1 MVTKTRTGCQTT
13 QGYSPW
19 PNGGLATSEKNYS
32 TAGTSLVV
40 WWLRHRISTAGGP
53 GSIPGWRAKTPK
65 RKKKLQRSRP
75 LASLEQLEIV
85 ATQVPT

>member
-53 GSIPGWRAKTPK
+53 GSIPGWRAKTPHTSPCGQK
-65 RKKKLQRSRP
+65 EKKNYSAADLWLLLSN
-75 LASLEQLEIV
+75 
-85 ATQVPT
+85 